1 MARKILFSI
10 LLAFCLGLTACAPAG
25 QTTGTD
31 DGTTHLVATTYPVY
45 LFTSEIVKGAENISV
60 DLMINQPISCL
71 HDYTLS
77 VKDMKTLERADLII
91 LNGAGLEETMEDALN
106 TVSDTPQIDC
116 SQGIDLLEG
125 SHDHDHAGHDHDHG
139 HEDEDAD
146 HAEASG
152 HNHES
157 DPHIWMDPNRVGQ
170 MLENLAAGLSDFD
183 PSNAALYQTN
193 CQLAQEQLQTA
204 YPQMQAALQNL
215 SCRELITFHDG
226 FTYFAEAFDLEIV
239 RSIEEEAG
247 SEASAKDVTEIVA
260 EIKVHGIPAIFTE
273 VNGSDATAQ
282 MIHRECGVAVQPL
295 TLMMGATD
303 AAPGIACYLDLLWS
317 DVNTLREAYA

>member
-1 MARKILFSI
+1 MARKILFP
-10 LLAFCLGLTACAPAG
+10 LCFVLALALTACAPAG
-25 QTTGTD
+25 QTAAQD

-45 LFTSEIVKGAENISV
+45 LFTAELVKGVEGITV
-60 DLMINQPISCL
+60 DLMIDQPISCL

-91 LNGAGLEETMEDALN
+91 LSGAGLEETMEDALD

-116 SQGIDLLEG
+116 AQGIALLE
-125 SHDHDHAGHDHDHG
+125 SSHDHDHG
-139 HEDEDAD
+139 HDDDD
-146 HAEASG
+146 HD
-152 HNHES
+152 HES
-157 DPHIWMDPNRVGQ
+157 DPHIWLDPNRVEQ
-170 MLENLAAGLSDFD
+170 MLDNLAAGLRRFD
-183 PSNAALYQTN
+183 PTHAALYETN
-193 CQLAQEQLQTA
+193 CRLAQEQLKTA

-215 SCRELITFHDG
+215 ACRELITFHDG

-239 RSIEEEAG
+239 RAIEEEAG

-260 EIKVHGIPAIFTE
+260 EIKAHGIPAIFTE

-282 MIHRECGVAVQPL
+282 MIHRECGVAVRPL

-303 AAPGIACYLDLLWS
+303 GTPGIALYLDLLWS